1 MIDNKTVFSYVLPST
16 GNLVEYRG
24 FKPPAYSLN
33 VFDEID
39 LVVAM
44 RLGSAAGWPSDRSAL
59 CLSSGTSKY
68 MIQGWPGSQ
77 ADNLNFVGSNGNQF
91 YLSNRFINTGTAQ
104 PTSKD
109 LNVRFRCVATNNWF
123 GHVDV
128 AWGMYLGGELKS
140 TLTSAY
146 NDTGRE
152 YRVKVQVAW
161 RELDGSLFVAAGN
174 TTVYYTKDNGNNWV
188 TLTNRSSVDGSHS
201 AEANW
206 SSTPILQRN
215 IDGTWTDLTS
225 LPYTNK
231 TVGADAPIKSGRIGP
246 FSGGAKTYYGND
258 STFGGSGGGTTHLC
272 IYSTRAT

>member
-1 MIDNKTVFSYVLPST
+1 MIENKTVFSYVLPST

-24 FKPPAYSLN
+24 FTPPAYSLN

-39 LVVAM
+39 LAVAM

-59 CLSSGTSKY
+59 CFYNGTSKY
-68 MIQGWPGSQ
+68 MLQGWPGSQ

-104 PTSKD
+104 PSSRD

-140 TLTSAY
+140 LLDTIY

-161 RELDGSLFVAAGN
+161 RELDGSLFVATGTYTA
-174 TTVYYTKDNGNNWV
+174 YYTKDNGSNWV
-188 TLTNRSSVDGSHS
+188 TLTSRSSVSGSHS
-201 AEANW
+201 AAANW
-206 SSTPILQRN
+206 SSTPMLQRN
-215 IDGTWTDLTS
+215 INGTWTDLTP
-225 LPYTNK
+225 LPRI
-231 TVGADAPIKSGRIGP
+231 GASVQSGTIGP
-246 FSGGAKTYYGND
+246 FSSGATTYYGND
-258 STFGGSGGGTTHLC
+258 SNFGGSGGGTTHLC
-272 IYSTRAT
+272 LYEA

>member
-1 MIDNKTVFSYVLPST
+1 MIENKTVFSYVLPST

-24 FKPPAYSLN
+24 FTPPAYSLN
-33 VFDEID
+33 VFDDVD
-39 LVVAM
+39 LAVAM
-44 RLGSAAGWPSDRSAL
+44 RLGSAAGWPTDRSAL
-59 CLSSGTSKY
+59 CLYDGTSKY
-68 MIQGWPGSQ
+68 MLQGWPGSQ
-77 ADNLNFVGSNGNQF
+77 ADNLNFVDSNGNQF

-152 YRVKVQVAW
+152 YRVKVQAFW
-161 RELDGSLFVAAGN
+161 QELDGSLIVASGTYTA
-174 TTVYYTKDNGNNWV
+174 YYTKDNGSNWV

-201 AEANW
+201 ASINW

-215 IDGTWTDLTS
+215 IDGTWTDLTP
-225 LPYTNK
+225 LP
-231 TVGADAPIKSGRIGP
+231 RIGASVRSGTIGS

-258 STFGGSGGGTTHLC
+258 SNFGGSGGGTTHLC
-272 IYSTRAT
+272 IYEA